1 MTRVA
6 FISDFSNI
14 KAIFLDVGNTLLA
27 PHPSVEEVCAGILKQ
42 RGYSVD
48 KSDLLEGLRL
58 ADEAYE
64 ERYWKDDSFWSKEV
78 DTGEFWTRLYELMLR
93 HVGLDGD
100 AYDVG
105 AEIYREFGKGQCW
118 RPYADVIP
126 AMKRLSAAGYKM
138 GIISNWDT
146 RLSSLAVETGL
157 SPFLEFVISSASVGM
172 LKPQPG
178 IFALALGRA
187 GVEAREALHV
197 GDHYYADVM
206 GARGAGITPVLLD
219 RKRAVDKADCLLIN
233 GLEELAALLGA

>member
-27 PHPSVEEVCAGILKQ
+27 PHPSVEHVCSSVLAK
-42 RGYSVD
+42 RGYTVD
-48 KSDLLEGLRL
+48 KADLVEGLRL

-64 ERYWKDDSFWSKEV
+64 ERYWKDDSFWTKEV

-105 AEIYREFGKGQCW
+105 AEIYLEFGKGQAW
-118 RPYADVIP
+118 RPFADVIP
-126 AMKRLSAAGYKM
+126 AMERLAAGGYKM

-146 RLSSLAVETGL
+146 RLSNLAVETGL
-157 SPFLEFVISSASVGM
+157 SPFLDFVISSACVGM

-187 GVEAREALHV
+187 GVGATQALHV

-219 RKRAVDKADCLLIN
+219 RKRATQQADCLLIREL
-233 GLEELAALLGA
+233 GELASLLGA

>member
-1 MTRVA
+1 MTRVT
-6 FISDFSNI
+6 FIADFSNI

-27 PHPSVEEVCAGILKQ
+27 PHPSVEHVCLRVLAK
-42 RGYSVD
+42 RGYHVD
-48 KSDLLEGLRL
+48 EADLLEGLRL

-64 ERYWKDDSFWSKEV
+64 ERYWKDDTFWSKEV

-105 AEIYREFGKGQCW
+105 AEIYLEFGKGQAW

-126 AMKRLSAAGYKM
+126 AMRRLAAGGYKM
-138 GIISNWDT
+138 GVISNWDT

-157 SPFLEFVISSASVGM
+157 SPFLDFVISSACVGM

-178 IFALALGRA
+178 IFALALGRS
-187 GVEAREALHV
+187 GVEAAEALHV

-219 RKRAVDKADCLLIN
+219 RKHATQQADCLLIREL
-233 GLEELAALLGA
+233 GELASLLGT